1 MTMTYDK
8 SHPTP
13 AEALKALSLADW
25 ANFGLEEVA
34 YLRPVLLNGV
44 KAVSIHAADGTRIG
58 AAPNIELA
66 AAAVV
71 EHEMAPVL
79 VH

>member
-1 MTMTYDK
+1 MTNNQII
-8 SHPTP
+8 P
-13 AEALKALSLADW
+13 AIALGQLSPMDW
-25 ANFGLEEVA
+25 ARFGLQQVA
-34 YLRPVLLNGV
+34 YLRPMLMDGVL
-44 KAVSIHAADGTRIG
+44 AVSIHAADGTRIG
-58 AAPNIELA
+58 AAPNIAAA

>member
-1 MTMTYDK
+1 MANNQNASATVTL
-8 SHPTP
+8 
-13 AEALKALSLADW
+13 AQLSPMDW
-25 ANFGLEEVA
+25 ARFGLQQVA
-34 YLRPVLLNGV
+34 YLRPVTLNGV
-44 KAVSIHAADGTRIG
+44 QAVAIHAADGTHIG
-58 AAPNIELA
+58 AAPNMETA

>member
-1 MTMTYDK
+1 MTRDQNA
-8 SHPTP
+8 P
-13 AEALKALSLADW
+13 ATVSLAQLSPMDW
-25 ANFGLEEVA
+25 ARFGLQQVA

-44 KAVSIHAADGTRIG
+44 RAVAIHAADGTHIG
-58 AAPNIELA
+58 AAPNLESA

>member
-1 MTMTYDK
+1 MANDQNATITL
-8 SHPTP
+8 SP
-13 AEALKALSLADW
+13 AQLSPMDW
-25 ANFGLEEVA
+25 ARFGLQQVA
-34 YLRPVLLNGV
+34 YLRPVMLNGV
-44 KAVSIHAADGTRIG
+44 HAVSIHAADGTHIG
-58 AAPNIELA
+58 AAPNLETA

>member
-1 MTMTYDK
+1 MTNNQNA
-8 SHPTP
+8 P
-13 AEALKALSLADW
+13 APISLAQLSPMDW
-25 ANFGLEEVA
+25 ARFGLQQVA
-34 YLRPVLLNGV
+34 YLRPVTLNGV
-44 KAVSIHAADGTRIG
+44 QAVSIHAADGTHIG
-58 AAPNIELA
+58 AAPNLESA

>member
-1 MTMTYDK
+1 MTDK
-8 SHPTP
+8 SLNPSP
-13 AEALKALSLADW
+13 AAQLRGLSATDW
-25 ANFGLEEVA
+25 ARFGLQEVA

-44 KAVSIHAADGTRIG
+44 VAISIHAADGTQIG
-58 AAPNIELA
+58 AAPNIPAA

>member
-1 MTMTYDK
+1 MTHDQNASVTI
-8 SHPTP
+8 
-13 AEALKALSLADW
+13 SLAKLSPMDW
-25 ANFGLEEVA
+25 ARFGLQQVA

-44 KAVSIHAADGTRIG
+44 KAVAIHAADGTHIG
-58 AAPNIELA
+58 AAPNMETA

>member
-1 MTMTYDK
+1 MMNDK
-8 SHPTP
+8 TP
-13 AEALKALSLADW
+13 SAISAQLKALSVTDW
-25 ANFGLEEVA
+25 ARFGLEEVA

-58 AAPNIELA
+58 AAPTIELA

>member
-1 MTMTYDK
+1 MTNNQTL
-8 SHPTP
+8 P
-13 AEALKALSLADW
+13 AVALSQLSPMDW
-25 ANFGLEEVA
+25 ARFGLQQVA

-44 KAVSIHAADGTRIG
+44 QVISIHAADGTHIG
-58 AAPNIELA
+58 AAPNLA
-66 AAAVV
+66 AAAAAVA

>member
-1 MTMTYDK
+1 MTNDQNATV
-8 SHPTP
+8 TV
-13 AEALKALSLADW
+13 SLAQLSPMDW
-25 ANFGLEEVA
+25 ARFGLQQVA
-34 YLRPVLLNGV
+34 YLRPVVLNGIH
-44 KAVSIHAADGTRIG
+44 AVAIHAADGTHIG
-58 AAPNIELA
+58 AAPNLETA